1 MPALFKTMIGNGNAC
16 ILQQPAVCFRFVLQ
30 IIQAG
35 RFNFDILEGMCCPGG
50 CLSGPAT
57 ITDAVTTKGRMAKE
71 NMATDKKTIQKSLE
85 IFSFDNVDMHVGEHA
100 E

>member
-1 MPALFKTMIGNGNAC
+1 MANGASEC
-16 ILQQPAVCFRFVLQ
+16 KKQLQ